1 MAKLKIM
8 GARLSFASLYQ
19 AVEKFGGEPK
29 FSAVF
34 LVDKTTDEG
43 KQALADFKDICRQ
56 IEKEHFKGKELPLDK
71 LPIKPG
77 DDDDG
82 NPKYDG
88 WGGMLAISAANKKR
102 PVIVGRKRQ
111 PVADGDAD
119 APYSGCYVNCIVDL
133 WPLTGQYG
141 PRIVASLEAIQ
152 MAKDGEP
159 FVASTVNVETDFDDV
174 EEESSADIF

>member
-1 MAKLKIM
+1 MKLKIK

-43 KQALADFKDICRQ
+43 KQTLADFKEVCRQ
-56 IEKEHFKGKELPLDK
+56 LEKEHFKGAELPIDK

-102 PVIVGRKRQ
+102 PLIIGRKRQ
-111 PVADGDAD
+111 PVADGDED
-119 APYSGCYVNCIVDL
+119 APYSGCYVNAIVDC
-133 WPLTGQYG
+133 WALTGQYG
-141 PRIVASLEAIQ
+141 PRIVASLEAVQ
-152 MAKDGEP
+152 MAKDGEA

-174 EEESSADIF
+174 EVEEKSIF